1 MLAEDLTAPRKQKHT
16 ARRVFARLVDEH
28 GATEVSYST
37 VRNDVPWPA
46 AWRLML
52 TLDGGRRCSLRR
64 NTALRRF
71 GLEAT
76 VRPPLALYNTA
87 ARSTRW
93 SPSCTASPTPDRA
106 APPSLPVRPCL
117 PRAPR
122 PTGRC

>member
-16 ARRVFARLVDEH
+16 ARRVFARLADEH
-28 GATEVSYST
+28 GATELSYHGEQ
-37 VRNDVPWPA
+37 RGPLAA